1 MTVDQSRDFYFQ
13 ISLLFVLPS
22 AMLSCICKLIQR
34 YWVSNAA
41 FVAEKSLKKRYSIF
55 LCV

>member
-1 MTVDQSRDFYFQ
+1 MTVDQSGDFSFQ

-22 AMLSCICKLIQR
+22 AMLSCTCKLIQR

-41 FVAEKSLKKRYSIF
+41 FVVEKSLKKRYLIF